1 VTPVTVCGN
10 GHPYGRGDDEIV
22 VSAFERSQRR
32 IISMS
37 PAYAHPLAQAIE
49 EAARI
54 FGPEVTAAALLV
66 AAVEA
71 ASVRSTTPSR
81 SFRRKPWTT
90 LAVIAFAALAGVVVF
105 GGGRESRDAAALL
118 SAPANAAPSSA
129 APASA
134 VEPAIA
140 VAAPAAPEPERVIEA
155 DVAPPTT
162 TTLATAEPTGQSTS
176 TLKERKASRERA
188 SRDDRRNAPR
198 RVGFT
203 DAYAAQTTKTKKAT
217 AVAQTQNA
225 PAPAKDPN
233 CKVFLPDN
241 VFTSHHD
248 QFRCFR

>member
-1 VTPVTVCGN
+1 
-10 GHPYGRGDDEIV
+10 
-22 VSAFERSQRR
+22 
-32 IISMS
+32 MS
-37 PAYAHPLAQAIE
+37 PAYRAHPLAQAIE

-54 FGPEVTAAALLV
+54 FGPEVTAAALL

-90 LAVIAFAALAGVVVF
+90 LAVIAFAALAGAVVF

-140 VAAPAAPEPERVIEA
+140 VAAPAVPEPERVIEA
-155 DVAPPTT
+155 DVAPPSKSQRAMDATTTT
-162 TTLATAEPTGQSTS
+162 TTLATAEPTGQST
-176 TLKERKASRERA
+176 TLEERRKASRERA
-188 SRDDRRNAPR
+188 SRNAPR

-203 DAYAAQTTKTKKAT
+203 DAHAAQTTKTKKAT
-217 AVAQTQNA
+217 TVAQTQNA

-241 VFTSHHD
+241 VFMSHHD